1 MSRGGEWKRDR
12 RPWRRGAPAPNTG
25 PERPAQAS
33 EESRAPAEEGGKAG
47 DSFSTAC
54 GDLAAALQC
63 VYTSEGKRFSAE
75 VSLTIK
81 TGTRNE
87 GRVKRCS
94 NVLDSESAGGRGSA

>member
-1 MSRGGEWKRDR
+1 MEKGQAPLEAGGSG
-12 RPWRRGAPAPNTG
+12 PQHPG

-75 VSLTIK
+75 VPLTIK